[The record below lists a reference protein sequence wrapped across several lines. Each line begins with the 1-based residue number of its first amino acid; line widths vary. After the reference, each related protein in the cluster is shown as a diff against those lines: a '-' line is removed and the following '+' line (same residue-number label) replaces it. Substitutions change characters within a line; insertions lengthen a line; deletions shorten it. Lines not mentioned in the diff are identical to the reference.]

1 MTNATLQA
9 RTKER
14 DRKAAQRKAERDLI
28 IPKVLEPQRRIDC
41 LADPYLFLPTYF
53 PGVFYQPF
61 TVDRR
66 EMIDAILHA
75 ARYGGDQAVAGPRAD
90 GKTRSAL
97 FCTLCLMLG
106 GFLSFPMII
115 SKSGPRANREL
126 RNLKEAIRDSKLFA
140 ADFPEIGVPIHDL
153 GGWSSRARQQ
163 TAHGEP
169 TNMEWGEECIIFP
182 KISTDILREHYWRDE
197 IDAVVSAADEQIMAS
212 LGIEGAIR
220 GYSVRNRRP
229 DLAIMDDID
238 DRESAKSET
247 QTETRE
253 NIIEEDVGG
262 LAGPDKTIAR
272 VMLCTLI
279 NRTCNAAVFTDRTKK
294 PSWRGQRHRLLLK
307 KPERET
313 LWEEYIQLRQGRSE
327 TDPDARV
334 AHRFYL
340 ANREAMDLGAEVT
353 NPHRF
358 DARVLSDGEPAEV
371 SALQA
376 CYNLIAD
383 RNWDHFNTE
392 YQNDPPENVGPV
404 ESGITPQT
412 VMRQV
417 CGVAK
422 GKIPEGCTTLV
433 HGVDAGKYRLH
444 WVVRAFKP
452 DGTGYTIDYGWHRV
466 LGTKRG
472 TDEGLDRALHAAILL
487 RVAEFKDSEYAKEI
501 TDHLT
506 LIDAGYRTEAVYAAC
521 LAAGM
526 GVMPVMGFG
535 KSAGCVQIAWHDV
548 VKQTQEKKPI
558 CDGVFQSQKASG
570 GRRFWLVCANADK
583 WKAWEH
589 DRWMTA
595 TDKPGCMF
603 LWGDPAESGDR
614 ISEDQRSHGEYADHI
629 CAEVE
634 IEDIVKGA
642 MVRKWKSK
650 KTENHWLDAS
660 YYCDVAAAIK
670 GIRIVAAPKPTKQ
683 RMTLAEMAAKAR
695 AG

>member
-14 DRKAAQRKAERDLI
+14 DRKAAQRKAERDLE
-28 IPKVLEPQRRIDC
+28 IPKIKELQRRIAC

-53 PGVFYQPF
+53 PAVFYQPF

-126 RNLKEAIRDSKLFA
+126 RNLKEAARDSKLFL

-163 TAHGEP
+163 TAFGEP
-169 TNMEWGEECIIFP
+169 TNMEWGEECIVFP
-182 KISTDILREHYWRDE
+182 TIETALLRENGWNTDVE
-197 IDAVVSAADEQIMAS
+197 SAARGQIMAS

-229 DLAIMDDID
+229 DLAILDDID

-253 NIIEEDVGG
+253 HIIEEDVGG

-279 NRTCNAAVFTDRTKK
+279 NRTCNAAVFTDRAKK

-307 KPERET
+307 KPDRET
-313 LWEEYIQLRQGRSE
+313 LWEEYIQLRQNRADL
-327 TDPDARV
+327 DPDARV

-340 ANREAMDLGAEVT
+340 ANREAMDAGSEVT
-353 NPHRF
+353 NPYRF
-358 DARVLSDGEPAEV
+358 DGRLLVDGEPSEV

-383 RNWDHFNTE
+383 RDWDHFNTE
-392 YQNDPPENVGPV
+392 YQNDPPEHVGPV
-404 ESGITPQT
+404 ESGISPQI
-412 VMRQV
+412 VQKQV
-417 CGVAK
+417 SGFEQ
-422 GKIPEGCTTLV
+422 GEIPAGCTVLV
-433 HGVDAGKYRLH
+433 HGVDVGKYWLH
-444 WVVRAFKP
+444 WVVRAFRP
-452 DGTGYTIDYGWHRV
+452 DGTGFTIDYGRQNVH
-466 LGTKRG
+466 GTKRG
-472 TDEGLDRALHAAILL
+472 SEEGLDRALRAEVLR
-487 RVAEFKDSEYAKEI
+487 RVAEFRDQSYSQQIRDS
-501 TDHLT
+501 LT
-506 LIDAGYRTEAVYAAC
+506 LVDAGFRTEAIYSAC
-521 LAAGM
+521 QEAGA

-535 KSAGCVQIAWHDV
+535 KSAGCVKISW
-548 VKQTQEKKPI
+548 QEVQKTTEERKAV
-558 CDGVFQSQKASG
+558 CDGVFYSQKVIG
-570 GRRFWLVCANADK
+570 GRRFWLVCASADK

-595 TDKPGCMF
+595 RDNPGCMF
-603 LWGDPAESGDR
+603 VWGKPAESGDR
-614 ISEDQRSHGEYADHI
+614 YSEDERGHGGYAQQI

-634 IEDIVKGA
+634 VEEVVKGA
-642 MVRKWKSK
+642 LVRKWTPKQQ
-650 KTENHWLDAS
+650 ENHWLDAS
-660 YYCDVAAAIK
+660 YYADVAAAAK